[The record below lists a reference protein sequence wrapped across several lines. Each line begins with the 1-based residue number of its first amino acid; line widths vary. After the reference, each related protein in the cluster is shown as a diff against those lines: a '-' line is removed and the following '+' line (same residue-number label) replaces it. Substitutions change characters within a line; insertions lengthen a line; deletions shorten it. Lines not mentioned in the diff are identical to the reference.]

1 MRLKIYIEGGGQGKD
16 QRSQLRLGMSEFFG
30 EVRRRAADECGMKI
44 DIVFCGARSEAYKM
58 FKAALSQSQN
68 GDKIFLL
75 VDSESPVCGAPHEHL
90 SKREK
95 DKWNFQGIDPQCV
108 HLMAQCME
116 AWLVA
121 DPDAFAQYYGRDFR
135 SAALPRMKNLE
146 EVAPHKLLEALKK
159 ATAKTQKGEYEK
171 IRHAAELLK
180 RVSPDKSK
188 ERCPHC
194 KTFFKTMGDL
204 IDEVSAGAKKSG
216 ARQ

>member
-1 MRLKIYIEGGGQGKD
+1 MRLKIYVEGGGQNAGQKG
-16 QRSQLRLGMSEFFG
+16 QLRQGMNEFLKDLRRKANESGMLIDITFCGPRSKAYEFFK
-30 EVRRRAADECGMKI
+30 V
-44 DIVFCGARSEAYKM
+44 
-58 FKAALSQSQN
+58 ALGQSQN

-90 SKREK
+90 SKRER
-95 DKWNFQGIDPQCV
+95 DKWNFQGIDPKCV

-121 DPDAFAQYYGRDFR
+121 DPSALKQYYGQKFR
-135 SAALPRMKNLE
+135 ESALPKAKNLE
-146 EVAPHKLLEALKK
+146 DVAPGALSKALKE
-159 ATAKTQKGEYEK
+159 ATAQTQKGEYEK

-194 KTFFKTMGDL
+194 KTFFKTMDDL
-204 IDEVSAGAKKSG
+204 IDEVGAGAKKSG

>member
-30 EVRRRAADECGMKI
+30 EVRRRADECGMKI
-44 DIVFCGARSEAYKM
+44 DIVFCGARSKAYKM

-68 GDKIFLL
+68 GDKYFLL
-75 VDSESPVCGAPHEHL
+75 VDSESAVCGAPHEHL

-95 DKWNFQGIDPQCV
+95 DKWNFQGIDPKCV

-121 DPDAFAQYYGRDFR
+121 DPSALKQYYGQKFR
-135 SAALPRMKNLE
+135 ESALPKAKNLE
-146 EVAPHKLLEALKK
+146 DVAPGELSGALKE
-159 ATAKTQKGEYEK
+159 ATKETKEGKYEK

-204 IDEVSAGAKKSG
+204 IDEVGAGAKKSG
-216 ARQ
+216 AR